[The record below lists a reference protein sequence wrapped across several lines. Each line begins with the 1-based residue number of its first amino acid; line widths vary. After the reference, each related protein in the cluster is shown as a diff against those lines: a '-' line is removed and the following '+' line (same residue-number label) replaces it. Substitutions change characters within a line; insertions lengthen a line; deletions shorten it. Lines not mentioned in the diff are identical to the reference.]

1 LNHYQAI
8 QNRTKFKL
16 AGISIPYIA
25 ILVGLFV
32 FKNAFV
38 AISIYYVGIIIFSGI
53 TGGFRFIKSI
63 FSGWD
68 IRIAVLVVIMG
79 GLSGIVVYT
88 AWNLSALEGI
98 SLKAVFAEY
107 GLEGIRIYV
116 FAALAILVNPVI
128 EEVFWRG
135 LIGVKD
141 KRISWLD
148 AAFAG
153 YHVPALLL
161 VIKPLM
167 ATLAFITLCGAGWG
181 LRFIKN
187 KLDGL
192 LVPYLA
198 HLAGD
203 VSLIIGIYFLVIN

>member
-1 LNHYQAI
+1 M

-25 ILVGLFV
+25 ILFGLFV
-32 FKNAFV
+32 FKNVFL

-53 TGGFRFIKSI
+53 TGGPGFIKSI

-68 IRIAVLVVIMG
+68 IRIAVFAVMMG
-79 GLSGIVVYT
+79 GLSGVVVYT

-98 SLKAVFAEY
+98 SLKDVFAEY
-107 GLEGIRIYV
+107 GLEGIRVYV
-116 FAALAILVNPVI
+116 FAALAILVNPAI

-135 LIGVKD
+135 LLGVKD
-141 KRISWLD
+141 RRISWLD

-167 ATLAFITLCGAGWG
+167 AIFAFIALCGAGWG
-181 LRFIKN
+181 LRFIRN
-187 KLDGL
+187 KLGGL
-192 LVPYLA
+192 IVPYLA

-203 VSLIIGIYFLVIN
+203 VSIVAAIYFIIT

>member
-1 LNHYQAI
+1 M
-8 QNRTKFKL
+8 QNNIKFKL

-25 ILVGLFV
+25 ILFGLFV
-32 FKNAFV
+32 FKNALI
-38 AISIYYVGIIIFSGI
+38 AISIYYVGIIIFSSI
-53 TGGFRFIKSI
+53 TGGTGFIKSI

-68 IRIAVLVVIMG
+68 IRIAVFAVIMG
-79 GLSGIVVYT
+79 GLSGVVVYT
-88 AWNLSALEGI
+88 AWNMSALEGI

-107 GLEGIRIYV
+107 GLKGTRICV
-116 FAALAILVNPVI
+116 FAGLAILVNPVI

-135 LIGVKD
+135 LLGVKD
-141 KRISWLD
+141 RRISWLD

-167 ATLAFITLCGAGWG
+167 AALAFIALCVAGWG
-181 LRFIKN
+181 LRFIRN

-192 LVPYLA
+192 LVPYLV
-198 HLAGD
+198 HLAAD
-203 VSLIIGIYFLVIN
+203 MSIVAAIYFIMT